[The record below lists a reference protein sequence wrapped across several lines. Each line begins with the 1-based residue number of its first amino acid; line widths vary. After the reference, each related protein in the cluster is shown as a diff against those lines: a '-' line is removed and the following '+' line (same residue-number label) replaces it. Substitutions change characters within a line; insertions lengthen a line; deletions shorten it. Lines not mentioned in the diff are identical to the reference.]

1 MVNVLLFVLPLCVS
15 LRKVLRNMNFN
26 KFIRI
31 ITEGGTRSEIDSI
44 CDTILDW
51 HKKYD
56 NYDFWE
62 EHIK

>member
-1 MVNVLLFVLPLCVS
+1 MDFG
-15 LRKVLRNMNFN
+15 

-31 ITEGGTRSEIDSI
+31 ITEGGTCSEIYSI
-44 CDTILDW
+44 YDALLDF

-56 NYDFWE
+56 NYDFWK